1 MDKTRAELLH
11 MWSQTQMRAAYW
23 HTQQDKVN
31 EILYTVEEA
40 FREEA
45 RGGEPVTMTVRGL
58 VTALREAGGEIRCRW
73 QKELRIEEC
82 GI

>member
-1 MDKTRAELLH
+1 MEKTKQELLH

-31 EILYTVEEA
+31 EILYAVEEDM
-40 FREEA
+40 REEH
-45 RGGEPVTMTVRGL
+45 RSGVPMTLTVREL
-58 VTALREAGGEIRCRW
+58 VTRLREAGGEVRRRW
-73 QKELRIEEC
+73 EEELDIHEC